1 MIENIR
7 KSKKER
13 TYLSER
19 TIDMTQ
25 KEVGSGYQ
33 PFKEDIRERGTGTTL
48 KEPCDCLHTAHSD
61 KLRKP

>member
-1 MIENIR
+1 
-7 KSKKER
+7 
-13 TYLSER
+13 
-19 TIDMTQ
+19 MTQ